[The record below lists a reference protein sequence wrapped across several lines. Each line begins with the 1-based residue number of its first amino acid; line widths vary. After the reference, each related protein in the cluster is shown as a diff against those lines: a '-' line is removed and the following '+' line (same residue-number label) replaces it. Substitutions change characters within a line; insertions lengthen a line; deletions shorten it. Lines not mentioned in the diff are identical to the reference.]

1 MILIPDDDEF
11 HIFDRYGTAGSTVFL
26 IDPEGKIVFSD
37 SGSDKVKAIPDTFLT
52 DKSIYYSMFS
62 ILPRIS
68 ISLVSNS
75 VELCE
80 LNLYYALNV
89 YIELDDRTYFFPR
102 RSPRDFYLTYK
113 FNNKSDTSMN
123 KILIVDASDSDCRL
137 MSGLLTRAG
146 YEPVIAEDM

>member
-1 MILIPDDDEF
+1 MIPDDDEF
-11 HIFDRYGTAGSTVFL
+11 HIFDRYGTTGSTVFL

-52 DKSIYYSMFS
+52 DKSIYNSMFS

-75 VELCE
+75 VELYE

-89 YIELDDRTYFFPR
+89 DI
-102 RSPRDFYLTYK
+102 
-113 FNNKSDTSMN
+113 
-123 KILIVDASDSDCRL
+123 
-137 MSGLLTRAG
+137 
-146 YEPVIAEDM
+146 